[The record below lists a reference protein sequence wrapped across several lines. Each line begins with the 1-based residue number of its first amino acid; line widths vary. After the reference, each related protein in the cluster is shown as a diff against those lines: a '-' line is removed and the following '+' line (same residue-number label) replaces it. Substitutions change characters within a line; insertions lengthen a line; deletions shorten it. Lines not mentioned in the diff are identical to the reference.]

1 MPSRVIHIRVDD
13 WVLLG
18 CHDILKAG
26 GKSTENL
33 PLSTVT
39 RDVLPAFVRKM
50 QQNEIIPFYSRD
62 QIIDR
67 MEELYAGELDI
78 DIPFDAEELF
88 EFEEE
93 PALSDT
99 AQIAQR
105 AADIIAAAGEPAIS
119 AETQTEIRDTMPKQE
134 VKSIN
139 IFSQESKTP
148 EEIQRLAPKDRFV
161 EQFLELGDPV
171 FTKAV
176 CICYSNLDND
186 LWGSEIAEGIIVDL
200 VNAHNAK

>member
-1 MPSRVIHIRVDD
+1 M
-13 WVLLG
+13 
-18 CHDILKAG
+18 
-26 GKSTENL
+26 
-33 PLSTVT
+33 
-39 RDVLPAFVRKM
+39 
-50 QQNEIIPFYSRD
+50 
-62 QIIDR
+62 
-67 MEELYAGELDI
+67 
-78 DIPFDAEELF
+78 FDAEELF

-93 PALSDT
+93 PTLSDT

-119 AETQTEIRDTMPKQE
+119 AETQTEIRDTIPKQE

-161 EQFLELGDPV
+161 EQFLELSDPV

-186 LWGSEIAEGIIVDL
+186 LWGSEIAERIIVDL
-200 VNAHNAK
+200 VRAHNAK